1 MEKNLHKVSPI
12 KRIAATIY
20 DLFLLLGVWFTVGSI
35 ALWANGGEIL
45 NPWIGLSLVL
55 FSTWSFYSYF
65 WTHGNKT
72 LGMAVWKIEIYS
84 LDGKKVTLKQTTIR
98 FFLNL
103 VVVLLAG
110 IPLLQIYFSKDGK
123 SISDALSKTNLR
135 YI

>member
-12 KRIAATIY
+12 KRTAATIY

-103 VVVLLAG
+103 VVVFLAG
-110 IPLLQIYFSKDGK
+110 IPLLQIYFSKDGE

>member
-103 VVVLLAG
+103 VVVFLAG
-110 IPLLQIYFSKDGK
+110 IPLLQIYFSKDEPRSFSGVHCWVFREK
-123 SISDALSKTNLR
+123 
-135 YI
+135 

>member
-1 MEKNLHKVSPI
+1 MDDQKIL
-12 KRIAATIY
+12 Y
-20 DLFLLLGVWFTVGSI
+20 LLGVWFTVGSI

-103 VVVLLAG
+103 VVVFLAG
-110 IPLLQIYFSKDGK
+110 IPLLQVYFSKDGE

>member
-84 LDGKKVTLKQTTIR
+84 LDGKKVTLKQTTIT
-98 FFLNL
+98 
-103 VVVLLAG
+103 VS
-110 IPLLQIYFSKDGK
+110 Y
-123 SISDALSKTNLR
+123 THLR
-135 YI
+135 AHET